1 MSTEVDICNLALAH
15 LGDRATVASIN
26 PPEGSAQAEHCA
38 RFYPIAR
45 NALLEVHTWGFAT
58 TRAPLA
64 QVAYAFPEWE
74 YVYAAP
80 SGMIQPIAVLAPST
94 LDDYSQQYVAGY
106 TPYGTSNTG
115 VGSYAPQPY
124 ATEVDPANGQTLI
137 LTDLEGATLRY
148 TYAATDPAQF
158 SPLFVHTLSLLLA
171 SYLAGPLI
179 KGDAGM
185 SVSKEMEGRYTRSLV
200 AARNSDGN
208 QSMIRVTQDT
218 PWLKVR

>member
-1 MSTEVDICNLALAH
+1 MTTEVDICNLALAH
-15 LGDRATVASIN
+15 LGDRATVASIS

-45 NALLEVHTWGFAT
+45 NSLLEMHNWGFAT
-58 TRAPLA
+58 TRAQLA

-80 SGMIQPIAVLAPST
+80 SDMVQPIGVLPPTA
-94 LDDYSQQYVAGY
+94 LDDYSQQYVSGY
-106 TPYGTSNTG
+106 TPFGTSNTG
-115 VGSYAPQPY
+115 IGSYTPQPFE
-124 ATEVDPANGQTLI
+124 TEIDPATGQTLI
-137 LTDLEGATLRY
+137 LTDLEGAVLRY
-148 TYAATDPAQF
+148 TYAASDPTQF
-158 SPLFVHTLSLLLA
+158 SPLFIQALSFLLA

-185 SVSKEMEGRYTRSLV
+185 AVSKEMEAKFMRALVMARS
-200 AARNSDGN
+200 SDGN

-218 PWLKVR
+218 PWMKVR